1 MEPVRLQSIANEATR
16 SDNTIDTTISLLREK
31 MQRIEGRGPATA
43 LQHSAQGTA
52 EGRVEGGVESGAGRG
67 HAGVA
72 PAPSWLA
79 PHLAGGGFPRGTA
92 TQVSACPAALVDI
105 LAALTAQGGCAAVVN
120 HPRLALAAVE
130 AAGGDLE
137 RLVIVPDASPHAA
150 AVVATLAEGMDMV
163 VFSASSDAN
172 ARGELHSGFVR
183 PVDAR
188 VNKSTC
194 ALLVSGATWPSARH
208 HVEVDVHAVH
218 GLGRG
223 SGRVRGIELVGKTWG
238 KAQPPQRFQATI
250 GAPGIHVPEH
260 LAHSTHP
267 AQHERAAQ

>member
-1 MEPVRLQSIANEATR
+1 MEPVRLQSIANEGTR

-43 LQHSAQGTA
+43 PQHSAQG
-52 EGRVEGGVESGAGRG
+52 RVEGGASRA

-79 PHLAGGGFPRGTA
+79 PHLASGGFPRGTA
-92 TQVSACPAALVDI
+92 TQISACPAALVDI
-105 LAALTAQGGCAAVVN
+105 LARLTAQGGCAAVVN

-163 VFSASSDAN
+163 VFSAASDAN

-188 VNKSTC
+188 VNKNTC

-250 GAPGIHVPEH
+250 GAPETHVPAH
-260 LAHSTHP
+260 LAHPTHP